1 MMASDAPC
9 ILPNATHG
17 TRGVSLGPG
26 LVNVGPGVDEIG
38 LVIVRIGPDVVKIKL
53 ENITM
58 RVLSEGES
66 LVEIDI

>member
-1 MMASDAPC
+1 MIASDAPC

-38 LVIVRIGPDVVKIKL
+38 LVIVRIGPDVIKIKL
-53 ENITM
+53 EKI